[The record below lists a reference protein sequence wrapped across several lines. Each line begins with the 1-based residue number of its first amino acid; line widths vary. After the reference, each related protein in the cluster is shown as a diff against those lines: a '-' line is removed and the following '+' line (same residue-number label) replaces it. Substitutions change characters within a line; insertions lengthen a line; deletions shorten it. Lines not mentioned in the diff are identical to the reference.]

1 VNAGALGIN
10 RRRNGADCGGPPAA
24 SPIQGHPPGNGS
36 RALASEAGSA
46 DLELM
51 TANPAFDYRRLSI
64 AERLL
69 LVADIWDSIAAD
81 ADAESLPLSEADKAL
96 LDERLAEQ
104 NANPGTGAPW
114 TEVRARIVD
123 RSP

>member
-1 VNAGALGIN
+1 
-10 RRRNGADCGGPPAA
+10 
-24 SPIQGHPPGNGS
+24 
-36 RALASEAGSA
+36 
-46 DLELM
+46 M

-64 AERLL
+64 AERLQ

-81 ADAESLPLSEADKAL
+81 ADAESLPVSEADKAL